1 MDFVEKLDETHPV
14 ETENVLDEVAAIDHH
29 HQDAAEWGA
38 GTISASQSL
47 GITNEMKHLTRD
59 SLLREVSNG
68 YRPTLSVD
76 TLAVYEAVSVHV

>member
-1 MDFVEKLDETHPV
+1 MDFVEKLDGAYPV
-14 ETENVLDEVAAIDHH
+14 ETENALDEEAAIDHH

-38 GTISASQSL
+38 GTSSASQSL

-59 SLLREVSNG
+59 SLIREVSNG

-76 TLAVYEAVSVHV
+76 TPAAV